1 MIVAV
6 PAAVPVVDANYIKA
20 SASSAQ
26 AFKTATLLKTL
37 KVNSLITG
45 DEGVGKK
52 SLACYILPDTPVLDA
67 SNHDELLTA
76 LNSVNSIIITNL
88 ENSPN
93 AKKVFDLILSCNIR
107 VIATAKSSYS
117 HEYADKLFSIKFDI
131 PPLRERVEDIKE
143 LVQKFTKEASL
154 LFCTKREFTMS
165 NFEPDL
171 SQNANSLRRQVMIH
185 YLLQDINE
193 SELMGIFQ
201 NYLFERLGSHNDY
214 KNFLHIYEVPL
225 IRAGFDKYKSQL
237 QLADRLGLNR
247 NTLRKKIADNSKYL
261 QRMI

>member
-1 MIVAV
+1 MIVAAL
-6 PAAVPVVDANYIKA
+6 AAAPVVDVNYIKA

-45 DEGVGKK
+45 EEGVGKK
-52 SLACYILPDTPVLDA
+52 SLACYILPDAPVLDA
-67 SNHDELLTA
+67 SNHDELLIA
-76 LNSVNSIIITNL
+76 LNSVHNIIIINL

-93 AKKVFDLILSCNIR
+93 SKKIFDLISSKNIR
-107 VIATAKSSYS
+107 VVATARSFYS
-117 HEYADKLFSIKFDI
+117 HEYADRFFSIKFDI
-131 PPLRERVEDIKE
+131 PPLRERVEDVKE
-143 LVQKFTKEASL
+143 LVQKFTTEASL
-154 LFCTKREFTMS
+154 LFCTKKEFKMS

-193 SELMGIFQ
+193 KELMKIFQ
-201 NYLFERLGSHNDY
+201 NYLVDRLGSNNDY
-214 KNFLHIYEVPL
+214 KNFLYLYEVPL
-225 IRAGFDKYKSQL
+225 IKAGFDKYKSQL
-237 QLADRLGLNR
+237 QLSDRLGLNR

-261 QRMI
+261 